1 MNTELLQRTKQ
12 FAVRILKA
20 AETIEGTRGVARR
33 AVAGQL
39 ARCGTSAAA
48 NYRATQRARS
58 DAEFISKLH
67 ISTEEADESV
77 FWMEVAIESGF
88 VSATKLR
95 LLLAEA
101 NELTAIFTTAL
112 KTTKQRLN
120 AKSPHP

>member
-1 MNTELLQRTKQ
+1 MSAELLPRTKQ

-20 AETIEGTRGVARR
+20 AETIENGRGAARR
-33 AVAGQL
+33 TIASQL

-48 NYRATQRARS
+48 NYRSSKRARS

-67 ISTEEADESV
+67 VATEEADESI

-88 VSATKLR
+88 VTAKQLQ

-101 NELTAIFTTAL
+101 NELTAIFTASL
-112 KTTKQRLN
+112 KTTKRRLTGSKN
-120 AKSPHP
+120 